1 MIERLKELEILSG
14 PLEPSL
20 NQRNQWLG
28 EISNYLN
35 EFIDT
40 LDDRPAFVQGNVS
53 RMKHLKIND
62 QPQPLETI
70 IELFKTELTAFGIKP
85 ASGGHMGY
93 IPGGG
98 VYSSSLGDLMAAV
111 TDQYAGIFFSNP
123 GAVVLENQLIQWMCE
138 VMGYPATAHG
148 NITSGGSIANLIA
161 IVSAR
166 DKYNLNRNNLHQAVF
181 YTTEQIHHCVH
192 KAIRIAG
199 LTESVSRVIPMD
211 DAFRMDITILRDM
224 VEADQRAGLIPFMII
239 ASAGTTDTGSVDPLD
254 MIADICEQYNI
265 WFHIDGAYGGFFN
278 LIDRC
283 KPLFKGIERSDS
295 LAIDPHKGLFLPY
308 GIGTILFKDVQSVMK
323 SHHYRANY
331 MKDAFDID
339 TDEYNPCDLSPELT
353 KHFRGPR
360 MWLPLHLHGLAPF
373 KAALEEKLL
382 LAQYFYK
389 QIKSLGFETGPEPAL
404 SITIFRYIPE
414 RGDANE
420 FNNKLV
426 EAIHK
431 DGRVFFSSTTIKDN
445 VWIRCAIL
453 GFRTHLHTV
462 DRGLNMLKEILLK
475 MK

>member
-1 MIERLKELEILSG
+1 
-14 PLEPSL
+14 
-20 NQRNQWLG
+20 
-28 EISNYLN
+28 
-35 EFIDT
+35 
-40 LDDRPAFVQGNVS
+40 
-53 RMKHLKIND
+53 
-62 QPQPLETI
+62 
-70 IELFKTELTAFGIKP
+70 
-85 ASGGHMGY
+85 
-93 IPGGG
+93 
-98 VYSSSLGDLMAAV
+98 
-111 TDQYAGIFFSNP
+111 
-123 GAVVLENQLIQWMCE
+123 
-138 VMGYPATAHG
+138 
-148 NITSGGSIANLIA
+148 
-161 IVSAR
+161 
-166 DKYNLNRNNLHQAVF
+166 
-181 YTTEQIHHCVH
+181 
-192 KAIRIAG
+192 
-199 LTESVSRVIPMD
+199 
-211 DAFRMDITILRDM
+211 M

>member
-1 MIERLKELEILSG
+1 MLEKLKELESISKL
-14 PLEPSL
+14 LEPTID
-20 NQRNQWLG
+20 QRNSWLHDV
-28 EISNYLN
+28 SAYLN

-40 LDDRPAFVQGNVS
+40 LDTKPAFVEGHVT
-53 RMKHLKIND
+53 RMRQLKIKEE
-62 QPQPLETI
+62 PQSLEI
-70 IELFKTELTAFGIKP
+70 IIDLFKTELTAYGIKP
-85 ASGGHMGY
+85 SSGGHMGY

-98 VYSSSLGDLMAAV
+98 VYTSSLGDMMAAV

-123 GAVVLENQLIQWMCE
+123 GAVVLENQLIRWMCE
-138 VMGYPATAHG
+138 VMGYPSTAHG

-166 DKYNLNRNNLHQAVF
+166 DKYNLTRHNLHRAVF

-199 LTESVSRVIPMD
+199 LTESISRVIPMD
-211 DAFRMDITILRDM
+211 DEFRMDVKILHDQ
-224 VEADQRAGLIPFMII
+224 VASDQRAGLIPFMII

-254 MIADICEQYNI
+254 KIADICEQYHI
-265 WFHIDGAYGGFFN
+265 WYHIDGAYGGFFN

-308 GIGTILFKDVQSVMK
+308 GIGTILFKDVQAVMK
-323 SHHYRANY
+323 SHHYRASY

-373 KAALEEKLL
+373 KAALEEKLVL
-382 LAQYFYK
+382 TEYFYEK
-389 QIKSLGFETGPEPAL
+389 IKTLGFETGPRPVL

-414 RGDANE
+414 TGDANE

-431 DGRVFFSSTTIKDN
+431 DGRVFFSSTMIHGN

-453 GFRTHLHTV
+453 GFRTHVHTV
-462 DRGLNMLKEILLK
+462 DRGLEMLSEILHR